1 TKIRFVII
9 LILLTS
15 LTAVN
20 AAPAPP
26 CKGPNKN
33 DPGCPADVPVVVTS
47 PPVKINSAY
56 IEWFDI
62 KIVVTGD
69 FDFDFTIPATT
80 VTLSGI
86 TPINPENVSSSS
98 FEIPFDSDTAGIAGK
113 GNHRLIVDDGTTSSE
128 ISLYIEGQI
137 IDKDLIGCPCADAD
151 AWSDQLG
158 AALWN
163 PTTKRFTIHGIIIAL
178 PTRIHIEPK
187 TVACLELNIAQHKD
201 IAGTISSDPDTP
213 NTYPLYTIGA
223 AFTDLPK
230 ESVCRLTRIDNIGG
244 PATDLV
250 NIRINKTQQIDYC
263 RDVIANNICATVND
277 STIE

>member
-1 TKIRFVII
+1 MNFLTKIRFVII

-20 AAPAPP
+20 AAPAP

-56 IEWFDI
+56 IEWFDE
-62 KIVVTGD
+62 KIVVTG
-69 FDFDFTIPATT
+69 DFDFTIPATT

-178 PTRIHIEPK
+178 PTRIHIEP
-187 TVACLELNIAQHKD
+187 VFAACLGWDAQ
-201 IAGTISSDPDTP
+201 
-213 NTYPLYTIGA
+213 
-223 AFTDLPK
+223 
-230 ESVCRLTRIDNIGG
+230 
-244 PATDLV
+244 
-250 NIRINKTQQIDYC
+250 NKLSQK
-263 RDVIANNICATVND
+263 
-277 STIE
+277 